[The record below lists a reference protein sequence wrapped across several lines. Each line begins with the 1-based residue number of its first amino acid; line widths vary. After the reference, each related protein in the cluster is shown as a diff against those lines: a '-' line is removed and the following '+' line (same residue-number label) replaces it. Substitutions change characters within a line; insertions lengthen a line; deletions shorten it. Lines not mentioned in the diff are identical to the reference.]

1 MKRLGIAGAS
11 IAIAVAGLATTTP
24 GANAASS
31 RSASDRAP
39 ASTAYTPPPLT
50 WHTCAS
56 ETLQSFGSKCAD
68 LVVPVDYAKPNGKKI
83 TLAVSRLKHSSPDS
97 DYQGVMLVNPG
108 GPGGSG
114 LIYSVFGE
122 GSFVPGDGDTTYD
135 WIGFD
140 PRGVGSS
147 VPALTCDPSFYGYDR
162 PPFDITRYHTEGVW
176 LRRSAHYAHAC
187 GQSAAAKIGLLDH
200 MKTTDNV
207 MDMESLRK
215 ALGQKKINFYGFS
228 YGTELGQVYATLHP
242 NRVRRFVLD
251 SNVDP
256 RRTPYQANLD
266 QDTAFQ
272 KTINVY
278 FGWLADHDSFYHLGT
293 TRHEVARGFYAE
305 RRKLDQHAAGGIVG
319 GDELTDALLGA
330 AYYVYGWVDTAEAYS
345 ALINKGEYQAIADLY
360 GATPDVPGSDNGNA
374 VYLATTCTDA
384 PWPSSWQR
392 IKHDNIQV
400 DRNAPFLTWDNAWFN
415 GPCSFWP
422 AKAGTPV
429 HVTGKDVKSP
439 ILLID
444 ETFDPATPYA
454 GSLEV
459 RRRFPTAS
467 LIEGVGGT
475 THAGS
480 LSGVACTD
488 DAIGRYLT
496 NGTVPKRKAGD
507 RSDLR
512 CPPVPQPEP
521 APQASS
527 GQSLQKQTAPAA
539 AGLPPLL
546 RGRLMAAQQR

>member
-1 MKRLGIAGAS
+1 MKRLGIAGVS
-11 IAIAVAGLATTTP
+11 IAIAVAGLATTAQ

-31 RSASDRAP
+31 RSQSDRAP
-39 ASTAYTPPPLT
+39 AATAYTPPPLT
-50 WHTCAS
+50 WHKCDS
-56 ETLQSFGSKCAD
+56 PTLRSFGSQCAD
-68 LVVPVDYAKPNGKKI
+68 LVVPVDYDKPNGKKI
-83 TLAVSRLKHSSPDS
+83 TLAVSRLKHSSPVS
-97 DYQGVMLVNPG
+97 RYQGVMLVNPG
-108 GPGGSG
+108 GPGSSG
-114 LIYSVFGE
+114 LVYSIFGE

-147 VPALTCDPSFYGYDR
+147 EPALTCDPSFYGYDR
-162 PPFDITRYHTEGVW
+162 PPFDVTRYHTQRTW
-176 LRRSAHYAHAC
+176 LRRSAHYANAC
-187 GQSAAAKIGLLDH
+187 AQSAAGRIGLLDH
-200 MKTTDNV
+200 MRTTDNV

-215 ALGQKKINFYGFS
+215 ALGQKTINFYGFS

-256 RRTPYQANLD
+256 SRTPYQANLD
-266 QDTAFQ
+266 QDVAFQ
-272 KTINVY
+272 KTVNVY
-278 FGWLADHDSFYHLGT
+278 FGWLADHDSVYHLGT
-293 TRHEVARGFYAE
+293 TRQEVARGFYAE

-319 GDELTDALLGA
+319 GDELTDALVGA
-330 AYYVYGWVDTAEAYS
+330 AYWVYDWVDIAEAYS
-345 ALINKGEYQAIADLY
+345 ALVDQGRYQPIADVY
-360 GATPDVPGSDNGNA
+360 GATPDVPGSDNGDA
-374 VYLATTCTDA
+374 VYLATTCTDG
-384 PWPSSWQR
+384 PWPSWQR
-392 IKHDNIQV
+392 VERDNIRV
-400 DRNAPFLTWDNAWFN
+400 DREAPFITWDNVWVN
-415 GPCSFWP
+415 GPCLFWP

-429 HVTGKDVKSP
+429 DVTGKNVKRP

-488 DAIGRYLT
+488 NAIGRYLSD
-496 NGTVPKRKAGD
+496 GTVPERKAGN

-521 APQASS
+521 EASS
-527 GQSLQKQTAPAA
+527 GQSLQKQAAPAA

-546 RGRLMAAQQR
+546 RDRLMAAQRR